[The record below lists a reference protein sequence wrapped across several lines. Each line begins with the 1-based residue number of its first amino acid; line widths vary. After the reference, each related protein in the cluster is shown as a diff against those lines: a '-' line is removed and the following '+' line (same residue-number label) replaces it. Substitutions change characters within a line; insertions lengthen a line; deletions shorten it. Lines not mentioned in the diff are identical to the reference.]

1 MMRQPCWVSEQGI
14 LAFVAGELEPEAEL
28 AVARHL
34 AECEDC
40 REEATQFRL
49 LGEAVSSEGRG
60 ELVRW
65 HAFAS
70 PFGRMYVAAT
80 AAGLVR
86 VSWQQPD
93 DEAFEREIRR
103 LLPDRPVLRDPDEP
117 VLREAERQ
125 LGEYFAGEREAFDLP
140 VDLEA
145 LPPFSRQVLEAL
157 QEVEFGEVVAYSD
170 LARRI
175 GRPRASRAVGNAL
188 NRNPVAI
195 VVPCHRVVRR
205 DGSLG
210 GYGGGV
216 EYKERLLAVEGRED
230 LLRAG

>member
-1 MMRQPCWVSEQGI
+1 MSGQPCWVSEQGV
-14 LAFVAGELEPEAEL
+14 LAFVSGDLDSEAEL

-34 AECEDC
+34 AECEGC
-40 REEATQFRL
+40 RDQAAQFRA
-49 LGEAVSSEGRG
+49 LGEAVAAGGDRG
-60 ELVRW
+60 VVKW
-65 HAFAS
+65 HAFES

-80 AAGLVR
+80 AAGLIR
-86 VSWQQPD
+86 VSWQQPG
-93 DEAFEREIRR
+93 DEAFEREVGELVPGYPVVNDQTDPI
-103 LLPDRPVLRDPDEP
+103 LL
-117 VLREAERQ
+117 EAERQ
-125 LGEYFAGEREAFDLP
+125 LGEYFAGEREEFDLP
-140 VDLEA
+140 VDLA
-145 LPPFSRQVLEAL
+145 PLPRFSRRVLEAL
-157 QEVEFGEVVAYSD
+157 QEVRFGEVIAYSD

-188 NRNPVAI
+188 GRNPVAI

-216 EYKERLLAVEGRED
+216 EYKERLLTVEGRED